1 MPISPSLAGLSLHRN
16 NVNITGNP
24 LGQPMMFAHGF
35 GGTQE
40 SWRFVTPEF
49 LEKYLI
55 IVFDHV
61 GSGGSDV
68 SAYSPGKYD
77 SLHGYAD
84 DILEIITE
92 LGLRD
97 VIFVGHS
104 VSSMMGILVAN
115 RVPELFSK
123 LILVGPS
130 PKYVDEGDYVGGF
143 SQDAITALLDS
154 LDSNYLGWSS
164 VMAPTIMGNA
174 DRPELGEDLTASFWT
189 VDPAIAAQF
198 ARVTFLSDNR
208 RDLADV
214 VVPTLVLQSSDD
226 IIAPLVVG
234 EYVREHIAGSTLVV
248 MDSRG
253 HVPNLSDPAEVAK
266 HIRSFLE

>member
-16 NVNITGNP
+16 NVNISGNP
-24 LGQPMMFAHGF
+24 LGQPMLFSHGF

-49 LEKYLI
+49 LEKYLV

-61 GSGGSDV
+61 GCGGSDA
-68 SAYSPGKYD
+68 SAYDRGKYD

-84 DILEIITE
+84 DILEFLTE

-97 VIFVGHS
+97 VIYVGHC
-104 VSSMMGILVAN
+104 VGSMMGVLAAN
-115 RVPELFSK
+115 RVPELFRT
-123 LILVGPS
+123 LILIGPS
-130 PKYVDEGDYVGGF
+130 PKYVDDDDYVGGF
-143 SQDAITALLDS
+143 SQEAITALLDS

-164 VMAPTIMGNA
+164 AMAPGVVGNA
-174 DRPELGEDLTASFWT
+174 ELPELGEDLAASIWT
-189 VDPAIAAQF
+189 VDPTIAAQF

-226 IIAPLVVG
+226 VIAPLAVG
-234 EYVREHIAGSTLVV
+234 EYVYEHIAGSTLVV

-253 HVPNLSDPAEVAK
+253 HVPNLSDPAEVVK
-266 HIRSFLE
+266 HIRSFIE

>member
-1 MPISPSLAGLSLHRN
+1 MPISPSLAGLSPHRN
-16 NVNITGNP
+16 NVNISGNP
-24 LGQPMMFAHGF
+24 LGQPLIFAHGF

-49 LEKYLI
+49 LDEYLVV
-55 IVFDHV
+55 VFDHV
-61 GSGGSDV
+61 GSGGSDIN
-68 SAYSPGKYD
+68 AYDRGKYD
-77 SLHGYAD
+77 SLHGYTD
-84 DILEIITE
+84 DILEIITQ

-97 VIFVGHS
+97 VIYVGHS
-104 VSSMMGILVAN
+104 VSAIMGILAAN

-130 PKYVDEGDYVGGF
+130 PKYVDDDDYVGGF
-143 SQDAITALLDS
+143 SQDAIDALLDS

-164 VMAPTIMGNA
+164 VMAPTIIGNA

-226 IIAPLVVG
+226 VIAPLTVG
-234 EYVREHIAGSTLVV
+234 EYVHEHIAGSTFVV

-253 HVPNLSDPAEVAK
+253 HVPTLSDPDEVVK
-266 HIRSFLE
+266 HIRSYLS